1 MLRWTE
7 LVWSKRKPRP
17 VSSTIGGAY
26 QRSGALS
33 GYVRTPALAGPP
45 RLMPQRGC
53 RCDLMHQLA
62 PGPAANRPAA
72 RSVIGQGTLPRAFDQ
87 STGETE
93 GVDFLPEALL
103 IEVVAAGASAAS
115 QILRSYID
123 DHHSRSGRNGA
134 ACWAVASVSNR

>member
-1 MLRWTE
+1 MLRCTE

-33 GYVRTPALAGPP
+33 GYVRIPAPAGPP

-53 RCDLMHQLA
+53 QCDLRHQLA
-62 PGPAANRPAA
+62 AWPSSQPSGSTMGNRSGLLAA
-72 RSVIGQGTLPRAFDQ
+72 RVRQN
-87 STGETE
+87 TGETE

-103 IEVVAAGASAAS
+103 IKAVAPDASAAS

-123 DHHSRSGRNGA
+123 DHHSRSGSNGSA
-134 ACWAVASVSNR
+134 GWPVASVSNR